1 MMSRESAGR
10 KRFLLYAGIQVPA
23 RKRAFLQQI
32 AVPGVPSSS
41 SGISELVGSTVSSTF
56 HAKRYPV
63 DELIHGSAR
72 EPGVR
77 LVIVKQCI
85 EYIMALRAEGISRSL
100 QLAVRP

>member
-1 MMSRESAGR
+1 MRREPTGR
-10 KRFLLYAGIQVPA
+10 KWFLLYAGIQVPA

-32 AVPGVPSSS
+32 AVPGAPSSS

-63 DELIHGSAR
+63 DENRYIIIAR
-72 EPGVR
+72 EPGVGF
-77 LVIVKQCI
+77 VQCV